1 MNAASSTALVPFQT
15 DIKYSLPAYHGYN
28 KVKRAR
34 HVIVRDLSRP
44 EHEQEMRFLGYG
56 PIGGNG
62 EYSPTGK
69 MIIRNTPGR
78 LVDIKA

>member
-15 DIKYSLPAYHGYN
+15 KIKSNLPGYPVN
-28 KVKRAR
+28 YMAKRER
-34 HVIVRDLSRP
+34 YVIVRDLSRP

-56 PIGGNG
+56 SIGGNG
-62 EYSPTGK
+62 EYSPTGN
-69 MIIRNTPGR
+69 MIIRKAAGR

>member
-15 DIKYSLPAYHGYN
+15 DIKSIFPFNLGHA
-28 KVKRAR
+28 KAKRER

-44 EHEQEMRFLGYG
+44 EHEQEMTFLGYG
-56 PIGGNG
+56 SNNSNG
-62 EYSPTGK
+62 EYGPTGNMLSRK
-69 MIIRNTPGR
+69 ISGQ